1 MSLGSG
7 LAVRA
12 QAGSKRDISMYDMII
27 RAGRLGN
34 GQLVDVAI
42 KHGKIAALGSLPE
55 STEAK
60 QTLTLGG
67 QVHVSAG
74 WIDGHTHCYP
84 ASPLYHDEPDKVGVE
99 SGVTTVIDAGST
111 GADDVDDFQRL
122 AATCKTRVHALLN
135 ISRIGL
141 LRQNELA
148 DPADIDPVLAQAAI
162 RRHPGF
168 IVGIKARMS
177 GSVVGE
183 SGLQPL
189 RMAKQIQQAN
199 GNLPLMV
206 HVGNTP
212 PDLDEIV
219 ALLGEGDLLTH
230 CFNGKPNR
238 ILTPAGELRQAV
250 REAMRRG
257 LLLDIG
263 HGGASFSFEVAE
275 LAIAQGILPHTIS
288 SDIYCKNRIKG
299 PVYSLAHVMSKFF
312 AIGMTLEQVLACVTH
327 QAADALRLPG
337 KGRLEVGADADITL
351 FEVSCGP
358 TLFTDTE
365 AGTRNGDRQLLPL
378 AALVGGALV
387 LTHYGK
393 SHHAF
398 CV

>member
-1 MSLGSG
+1 
-7 LAVRA
+7 
-12 QAGSKRDISMYDMII
+12 MYDTII
-27 RAGRLGN
+27 RAGRLGS

-84 ASPLYHDEPDKVGVE
+84 ASPLYHDEPDKVGVA

-111 GADDVDDFQRL
+111 GADDVDDFQRI

-148 DPADIDPVLAQAAI
+148 DPADIDPALAQAAI

-250 REAMRRG
+250 REAMKRG

-312 AIGMTLEQVLACVTH
+312 TIGMTLEQVLACVTH

-365 AGTRNGDRQLLPL
+365 AGARNGDRQLLPL
-378 AALVGGALV
+378 AALVGGELV

>member
-1 MSLGSG
+1 
-7 LAVRA
+7 
-12 QAGSKRDISMYDMII
+12 MYDMII

-42 KHGKIAALGSLPE
+42 EHGKIAALGSLPE

-84 ASPLYHDEPDKVGVE
+84 ASPLYHDEPDKVGVA

-122 AATCKTRVHALLN
+122 AADCKTRVHALLN

-148 DPADIDPVLAQAAI
+148 DPADIDPALAQAAI

-299 PVYSLAHVMSKFF
+299 PVYSLTHVMSKFF

-378 AALVGGALV
+378 AALVGGELV

>member
-1 MSLGSG
+1 
-7 LAVRA
+7 
-12 QAGSKRDISMYDMII
+12 MYDTII

>member
-1 MSLGSG
+1 
-7 LAVRA
+7 
-12 QAGSKRDISMYDMII
+12 MYDMII

-55 STEAK
+55 SSEAK

-84 ASPLYHDEPDKVGVE
+84 ASPLYHDEPDKVGVA

-111 GADDVDDFQRL
+111 GADDVDDFQRI
-122 AATCKTRVHALLN
+122 AATCKARVHALLN

-148 DPADIDPVLAQAAI
+148 DPADIDPALAQAAI

-378 AALVGGALV
+378 AALVGGELV

>member
-1 MSLGSG
+1 
-7 LAVRA
+7 
-12 QAGSKRDISMYDMII
+12 MYDTII

-60 QTLTLGG
+60 QTLTLDG

-122 AATCKTRVHALLN
+122 ATGCKTRVHALLN

-148 DPADIDPVLAQAAI
+148 DPADIDPALAQAAI

-299 PVYSLAHVMSKFF
+299 PVYRLAHVMSKFF

-327 QAADALRLPG
+327 QAADALRLSG

-365 AGTRNGDRQLLPL
+365 AGARNGDRQLLPL
-378 AALVGGALV
+378 AALVGGELV

>member
-1 MSLGSG
+1 
-7 LAVRA
+7 
-12 QAGSKRDISMYDMII
+12 MYDMII

-55 STEAK
+55 SSEAK

-84 ASPLYHDEPDKVGVE
+84 ASPLYHDEPDKVGVA

-111 GADDVDDFQRL
+111 GADDVDDFQRI

-148 DPADIDPVLAQAAI
+148 DPADIDPALAQAAI

-250 REAMRRG
+250 REAMWRG

-337 KGRLEVGADADITL
+337 KGRLEMGADADITL

-365 AGTRNGDRQLLPL
+365 AGARSGDRQLLPL
-378 AALVGGALV
+378 AALVGGELV

-393 SHHAF
+393 SHHVF

>member
-1 MSLGSG
+1 
-7 LAVRA
+7 
-12 QAGSKRDISMYDMII
+12 MYDMII

-60 QTLTLGG
+60 HTLTLGG

-84 ASPLYHDEPDKVGVE
+84 ASPIYHDEPDKVGVE

>member
-1 MSLGSG
+1 
-7 LAVRA
+7 
-12 QAGSKRDISMYDMII
+12 MYDFII
-27 RAGRLGN
+27 RAGRQGN
-34 GQLVDVAI
+34 GELIDIAI
-42 KHGKIAALGSLPE
+42 LDGKIAAMGSLPA
-55 STEAK
+55 TAEARE
-60 QTLTLGG
+60 TLDLAGNTY
-67 QVHVSAG
+67 VSAG

-84 ASPLYHDEPDKVGVE
+84 ASPIYHDEPDKVGVE

-111 GADDVDDFQRL
+111 GADDVDAFQQL
-122 AATCKTRVHALLN
+122 AAGCKTRVHALLN

-148 DPADIDPVLAQAAI
+148 NPADIDPVLAKAAI
-162 RRHPGF
+162 RRYPSF

-183 SGLQPL
+183 NGLQPL
-189 RMAKQIQQAN
+189 RIAKQIQRDN
-199 GNLPLMV
+199 GDLPLMV

-250 REAMRRG
+250 RDAMLRG
-257 LLLDIG
+257 LRLDIG

-275 LAIAQGILPHTIS
+275 HAIRQGILPHTIS

-312 AIGMTLEQVLACVTH
+312 VIGMSLEQVLACVTH

-337 KGRLEVGADADITL
+337 KGRLEVGADADLTL
-351 FEVSCGP
+351 FDLAKCQ

-365 AGTRNGDRQLLPL
+365 AQSRSGDLQLLPL
-378 AALVGGALV
+378 AVLVGGNLV

-398 CV
+398 CL

>member
-1 MSLGSG
+1 
-7 LAVRA
+7 
-12 QAGSKRDISMYDMII
+12 MYDMII

-55 STEAK
+55 SSEAK

-84 ASPLYHDEPDKVGVE
+84 ASPLYHDEPDKVGVA

-111 GADDVDDFQRL
+111 GADDVDDFQRI

-148 DPADIDPVLAQAAI
+148 DPADIDPALAQAAI

-250 REAMRRG
+250 REAMWRG

-378 AALVGGALV
+378 AALVGGELV

>member
-1 MSLGSG
+1 
-7 LAVRA
+7 
-12 QAGSKRDISMYDMII
+12 MYDMII

-84 ASPLYHDEPDKVGVE
+84 ASPLYHDEPDKVGVA

-111 GADDVDDFQRL
+111 GADDVDDFQRI

-148 DPADIDPVLAQAAI
+148 DPADIDPALAQAAI

>member
-1 MSLGSG
+1 
-7 LAVRA
+7 
-12 QAGSKRDISMYDMII
+12 MYDMII

-84 ASPLYHDEPDKVGVE
+84 ASPIYHDEPDKVGVE

-111 GADDVDDFQRL
+111 GADDVDDFQRI

-351 FEVSCGP
+351 FQVSCGP

>member
-1 MSLGSG
+1 
-7 LAVRA
+7 
-12 QAGSKRDISMYDMII
+12 MYDMII

-34 GQLVDVAI
+34 GQLVDIAI

-55 STEAK
+55 SSETK

-84 ASPLYHDEPDKVGVE
+84 ASPIYHDEPDKVGVE

-148 DPADIDPVLAQAAI
+148 DPADIDPALAQAAI

-275 LAIAQGILPHTIS
+275 LAIRQGILPHTIS

-299 PVYSLAHVMSKFF
+299 PVYSLAHVMSKFL

-337 KGRLEVGADADITL
+337 KGRLEVGADADLTL
-351 FEVSCGP
+351 FQVASDP
-358 TLFTDTE
+358 ILFADTE
-365 AGTRNGDRQLLPL
+365 AATRHGDRQLLPL
-378 AALVGGALV
+378 AALVGGELV

>member
-1 MSLGSG
+1 
-7 LAVRA
+7 
-12 QAGSKRDISMYDMII
+12 MYDMII

-42 KHGKIAALGSLPE
+42 KHGKIAALGALPE

-60 QTLTLGG
+60 QTLTLDG

-84 ASPLYHDEPDKVGVE
+84 ASPIYHDEPDKVGVE

-122 AATCKTRVHALLN
+122 AAGCKTRVHALLN

-148 DPADIDPVLAQAAI
+148 DPADIDPALAQAAI

-312 AIGMTLEQVLACVTH
+312 AIGMTLEQVFACVTH

-378 AALVGGALV
+378 AALVGGELV

>member
-1 MSLGSG
+1 MSLGSA

-42 KHGKIAALGSLPE
+42 KHGKIAALGALPE

-84 ASPLYHDEPDKVGVE
+84 ASPLYHDEPDKVGVA

-111 GADDVDDFQRL
+111 GADDVDDFQRI

-148 DPADIDPVLAQAAI
+148 DPADIDPALAQAAI

-238 ILTPAGELRQAV
+238 ILTPAGELRLAV

-365 AGTRNGDRQLLPL
+365 AGIRNGDRQLLPL

>member
-1 MSLGSG
+1 
-7 LAVRA
+7 
-12 QAGSKRDISMYDMII
+12 MYDMII

-84 ASPLYHDEPDKVGVE
+84 ASPLYHDEPDKVGVA

-111 GADDVDDFQRL
+111 GADDVDDFQRI

-148 DPADIDPVLAQAAI
+148 DPADIDPALAQAAI

-378 AALVGGALV
+378 AALVGGELV

>member
-1 MSLGSG
+1 
-7 LAVRA
+7 
-12 QAGSKRDISMYDMII
+12 MYDMII
-27 RAGRLGN
+27 RAGRLGD
-34 GQLVDVAI
+34 GQLVDIAI
-42 KHGKIAALGSLPE
+42 REGKIAAIGSLPE
-55 STEAK
+55 TATAR
-60 QTLTLGG
+60 QILDLGG
-67 QVHVSAG
+67 RVHVSAG

-84 ASPLYHDEPDKVGVE
+84 ASPIYHDEPDKVGVE

-111 GADDVDDFQRL
+111 GADNVDDFQQI
-122 AATCKTRVHALLN
+122 AAGCKTRVHALLN

-148 DPADIDPVLAQAAI
+148 DSRDLDMDLASAAI
-162 RRHPGF
+162 RRHPDF

-183 SGLQPL
+183 NGLQPL
-189 RMAKQIQQAN
+189 RMAKALQQAHDQ
-199 GNLPLMV
+199 LPLMV

-219 ALLGEGDLLTH
+219 ALLGDGDLLTH

-238 ILTPAGELRQAV
+238 ILTPAGELRFAV
-250 REAMRRG
+250 REAMKRG

-275 LAIAQGILPHTIS
+275 LAIAQGILPRTIS

-299 PVYSLAHVMSKFF
+299 PVYSLAHAMSKFL
-312 AIGMTLEQVLACVTH
+312 AIGMTLAQVLACVTH
-327 QAADALRLPG
+327 QAADALRLSG
-337 KGRLEVGADADITL
+337 KGRLEVDADADLTL
-351 FEVSCGP
+351 FEVASVP
-358 TLFTDTE
+358 TLFMDTE
-365 AGTRNGDRQLLPL
+365 AQSRSGNQQLQPL
-378 AALVGGALV
+378 AVLVGGELV

-398 CV
+398 CL

>member
-1 MSLGSG
+1 
-7 LAVRA
+7 
-12 QAGSKRDISMYDMII
+12 MYDTII

-122 AATCKTRVHALLN
+122 DATCKTRVHALLN

-148 DPADIDPVLAQAAI
+148 DPADIDPALAQAAI

-219 ALLGEGDLLTH
+219 ALLGDGDLLTH

-238 ILTPAGELRQAV
+238 ILTPAGELRVAV
-250 REAMRRG
+250 REAMKRE

-275 LAIAQGILPHTIS
+275 LAIRQGILPRTIS

-299 PVYSLAHVMSKFF
+299 PVYSLAHVMSKFL

-327 QAADALRLPG
+327 QAADALRLSG
-337 KGRLEVGADADITL
+337 KGRLEVDADADLTL
-351 FEVSCGP
+351 FEVVSGP
-358 TLFTDTE
+358 TLFMDTE
-365 AGTRNGDRQLLPL
+365 AQSRRGDQQLQPL
-378 AALVGGALV
+378 AVLVGGELV

-398 CV
+398 CL

>member
-1 MSLGSG
+1 
-7 LAVRA
+7 
-12 QAGSKRDISMYDMII
+12 MYDKII

-55 STEAK
+55 SSEAK

-122 AATCKTRVHALLN
+122 AAGCKTRVHALLN

-148 DPADIDPVLAQAAI
+148 DPADIDPALAQAAI

-238 ILTPAGELRQAV
+238 ILTTAGELRQAV

-351 FEVSCGP
+351 FEVSCSP

-378 AALVGGALV
+378 AALVGGELV

>member
-1 MSLGSG
+1 
-7 LAVRA
+7 
-12 QAGSKRDISMYDMII
+12 MYDMII

-84 ASPLYHDEPDKVGVE
+84 ASPLYHDEPDKVGVA

>member
-1 MSLGSG
+1 
-7 LAVRA
+7 
-12 QAGSKRDISMYDMII
+12 MYDTII

-327 QAADALRLPG
+327 QAADALCLPG

>member
-1 MSLGSG
+1 
-7 LAVRA
+7 
-12 QAGSKRDISMYDMII
+12 MYDMII

-60 QTLTLGG
+60 HTLTLGG

-84 ASPLYHDEPDKVGVE
+84 ASPIYHDEPDKVGVE

-148 DPADIDPVLAQAAI
+148 DPADIDPALAQAAI

-250 REAMRRG
+250 REAMQRG

-275 LAIAQGILPHTIS
+275 LAISQGILPHTIS

-351 FEVSCGP
+351 FEMSCGS

-378 AALVGGALV
+378 AALVGGELV

>member
-1 MSLGSG
+1 
-7 LAVRA
+7 
-12 QAGSKRDISMYDMII
+12 MYDTII

-84 ASPLYHDEPDKVGVE
+84 ASPLYHDEPDKVGVA

-148 DPADIDPVLAQAAI
+148 DPADIDPALAQAAI

-183 SGLQPL
+183 SGLHPL

-378 AALVGGALV
+378 AALVGGELV

>member
-1 MSLGSG
+1 
-7 LAVRA
+7 
-12 QAGSKRDISMYDMII
+12 MYDMII

-42 KHGKIAALGSLPE
+42 KHGKIAALGSQPE

-60 QTLTLGG
+60 HTLTLGG

-84 ASPLYHDEPDKVGVE
+84 ASPIYHDEPDKVGVE

-148 DPADIDPVLAQAAI
+148 DPADIDPALAQAAI

-219 ALLGEGDLLTH
+219 ALLGDGDLLTH

-351 FEVSCGP
+351 FQVSCGP
-358 TLFTDTE
+358 ILFTDTE

-378 AALVGGALV
+378 AALVGGELV

>member
-1 MSLGSG
+1 
-7 LAVRA
+7 
-12 QAGSKRDISMYDMII
+12 MYDIII
-27 RAGRLGN
+27 RAGRQGD
-34 GQLVDVAI
+34 GQLVDIAI
-42 KHGKIAALGSLPE
+42 QQGKIAALGSLPE
-55 STEAK
+55 TAAA
-60 QTLTLGG
+60 QQILDLGG
-67 QVHVSAG
+67 RVHVSAG

-84 ASPLYHDEPDKVGVE
+84 ASPIYHDEPDKVGVE

-299 PVYSLAHVMSKFF
+299 PVYSLAHVMSKFL
-312 AIGMTLEQVLACVTH
+312 AIGMSLPQVIDCVTAN
-327 QAADALRLPG
+327 AADGLRLAR
-337 KGRLEVGADADITL
+337 KGRIQPGLDADL
-351 FEVSCGP
+351 
-358 TLFTDTE
+358 TLFTLK
-365 AGTRNGDRQLLPL
+365 RQPTVLTDAENDSLQAEHILVPL
-378 AALVGGALV
+378 AAIRA
-387 LTHYGK
+387 GK
-393 SHHAF
+393 GYMTEQGSTEHAF
-398 CV
+398 DL

>member
-1 MSLGSG
+1 
-7 LAVRA
+7 
-12 QAGSKRDISMYDMII
+12 MYDFII
-27 RAGRLGN
+27 RAGRQGN
-34 GQLVDVAI
+34 GELIDIAI
-42 KHGKIAALGSLPE
+42 LDGKIAAMGALPA
-55 STEAK
+55 TAEAR
-60 QTLTLGG
+60 QTLDLAG
-67 QVHVSAG
+67 QTYVSAG

-84 ASPLYHDEPDKVGVE
+84 ASPIYHDEPDKVGVE
-99 SGVTTVIDAGST
+99 SGITTVIDAGST
-111 GADDVDDFQRL
+111 GADDVDAFQRL
-122 AATCKTRVHALLN
+122 AADCKTRVHALLN

-148 DPADIDPVLAQAAI
+148 NPADIDPALAQAAI

-183 SGLQPL
+183 NGLQPL
-189 RMAKQIQQAN
+189 RIAKQIQRDN
-199 GNLPLMV
+199 GDLPLMV

-219 ALLGEGDLLTH
+219 ALLGQGDLLTH

-250 REAMRRG
+250 RDAMQRG
-257 LLLDIG
+257 LRLDIG

-275 LAIAQGILPHTIS
+275 HAIRQGILPHTIS

-312 AIGMTLEQVLACVTH
+312 VIGMSLEQVLACVTH

-337 KGRLEVGADADITL
+337 KGRLEVGADADLTL
-351 FEVSCGP
+351 FDLAKGQ

-365 AGTRNGDRQLLPL
+365 AQSRSGDLQLLPL
-378 AALVGGALV
+378 ATLVGGDLV

-398 CV
+398 CL

>member
-1 MSLGSG
+1 
-7 LAVRA
+7 
-12 QAGSKRDISMYDMII
+12 MYDMII

-42 KHGKIAALGSLPE
+42 EHGKIAALGSLPE

-84 ASPLYHDEPDKVGVE
+84 ASPIYHDEPDKVGVA

-111 GADDVDDFQRL
+111 GADDVDDFQRI

-148 DPADIDPVLAQAAI
+148 DPADIDPALAQAAI

-351 FEVSCGP
+351 FQVSCGP

-378 AALVGGALV
+378 AALVGGELV

>member
-1 MSLGSG
+1 
-7 LAVRA
+7 
-12 QAGSKRDISMYDMII
+12 MYDMII

-55 STEAK
+55 SSEAK

-84 ASPLYHDEPDKVGVE
+84 ASPLYHDEPDKVGVA

-111 GADDVDDFQRL
+111 GADDVDDFQRI

-135 ISRIGL
+135 ISRTGL

-148 DPADIDPVLAQAAI
+148 DPADIDPALAQAAI

-365 AGTRNGDRQLLPL
+365 AGARNGDRQLLPL
-378 AALVGGALV
+378 AALVGGELV

>member
-1 MSLGSG
+1 
-7 LAVRA
+7 
-12 QAGSKRDISMYDMII
+12 MYDMII

-42 KHGKIAALGSLPE
+42 KHGKIAALGSLPG

-84 ASPLYHDEPDKVGVE
+84 ASPIYHDEPDKVGVA

-148 DPADIDPVLAQAAI
+148 DPADIDPALAQAAI

>member
-1 MSLGSG
+1 
-7 LAVRA
+7 
-12 QAGSKRDISMYDMII
+12 MYDTII

-55 STEAK
+55 SSEAK

-84 ASPLYHDEPDKVGVE
+84 ASPLYHDEPDKVGVA

-148 DPADIDPVLAQAAI
+148 DPADIDPALVQAAI

-183 SGLQPL
+183 NGLHPL

-312 AIGMTLEQVLACVTH
+312 AIGMALEQVLACVTH

-378 AALVGGALV
+378 AALVGGELV

>member
-1 MSLGSG
+1 
-7 LAVRA
+7 
-12 QAGSKRDISMYDMII
+12 MYDMII

-60 QTLTLGG
+60 HTLTLGG

-84 ASPLYHDEPDKVGVE
+84 ASPIYHDEPDKVGVE

-148 DPADIDPVLAQAAI
+148 DPADIDPALAQAAI

-219 ALLGEGDLLTH
+219 ALLGDGDLLTH

-312 AIGMTLEQVLACVTH
+312 AIGMTLEQVFACVTH

-351 FEVSCGP
+351 FQVSCGP
-358 TLFTDTE
+358 ILFTDTE

-378 AALVGGALV
+378 AALVGGELV

>member
-1 MSLGSG
+1 
-7 LAVRA
+7 
-12 QAGSKRDISMYDMII
+12 MYDTII

-84 ASPLYHDEPDKVGVE
+84 ASPLYHDEPDKVGVA

-111 GADDVDDFQRL
+111 GADDVDDFQRI
-122 AATCKTRVHALLN
+122 AADCKTRVHALLN

-148 DPADIDPVLAQAAI
+148 DPADIDPALAQAAI

-219 ALLGEGDLLTH
+219 ALLGDGDLLTH

-378 AALVGGALV
+378 AALVGGELV

>member
-1 MSLGSG
+1 
-7 LAVRA
+7 
-12 QAGSKRDISMYDMII
+12 MYDMII

-42 KHGKIAALGSLPE
+42 KHGKIAALGSLPG

-84 ASPLYHDEPDKVGVE
+84 ASPIYHDEPDKVGVE

-327 QAADALRLPG
+327 QAADALRLLG

-365 AGTRNGDRQLLPL
+365 AGARSGDRQLLPL

>member
-1 MSLGSG
+1 
-7 LAVRA
+7 
-12 QAGSKRDISMYDMII
+12 MYDMII

-327 QAADALRLPG
+327 QAADVLRLPG

>member
-1 MSLGSG
+1 
-7 LAVRA
+7 
-12 QAGSKRDISMYDMII
+12 MYDTII

-60 QTLTLGG
+60 QTLTLDG

-84 ASPLYHDEPDKVGVE
+84 ASPLYHDEPDKVGVA

-122 AATCKTRVHALLN
+122 AAGCKTRVHALLN

-148 DPADIDPVLAQAAI
+148 DPAYIDPALAQAAI

-378 AALVGGALV
+378 AALVGGELV

>member
-1 MSLGSG
+1 
-7 LAVRA
+7 
-12 QAGSKRDISMYDMII
+12 MYDMII

-84 ASPLYHDEPDKVGVE
+84 ASPIYHDEPDKVGVE

-111 GADDVDDFQRL
+111 GADDVDDFQRI

-327 QAADALRLPG
+327 HAADALRLLG

-365 AGTRNGDRQLLPL
+365 AGARSGDRQLLPL
-378 AALVGGALV
+378 AALVGGELV

>member
-1 MSLGSG
+1 
-7 LAVRA
+7 
-12 QAGSKRDISMYDMII
+12 MYDMII

-60 QTLTLGG
+60 HTLTLGG

-84 ASPLYHDEPDKVGVE
+84 ASPIYHDEPDKVGVE

-111 GADDVDDFQRL
+111 GADDVDDFQRI

-148 DPADIDPVLAQAAI
+148 DPADIDPALAQAAI

-219 ALLGEGDLLTH
+219 ALLGDGDLLTH

-337 KGRLEVGADADITL
+337 KGRLEVGANADITL

-378 AALVGGALV
+378 AALVGGELV

>member
-1 MSLGSG
+1 
-7 LAVRA
+7 
-12 QAGSKRDISMYDMII
+12 MYDMII

-42 KHGKIAALGSLPE
+42 KHGKIAALGSLPG

-84 ASPLYHDEPDKVGVE
+84 ASPIYHDEPDKVGVE

-327 QAADALRLPG
+327 QAADALRLLG

-365 AGTRNGDRQLLPL
+365 AGARSGDRQLLPL
-378 AALVGGALV
+378 AALVGGELV

-398 CV
+398 FV